1 MGNLRKVEFDLQ
13 GFEDESAP
21 ETGNKGAWFDYTE
34 TIKRRKGLFHE
45 WGKSLFT
52 KKDGTKVEIT
62 AGIVEE
68 DETGE
73 VHTVIPERIK
83 FLD

>member
-1 MGNLRKVEFDLQ
+1 MSNLRKVEFDLQ
-13 GFEDESAP
+13 KFDDEGVP
-21 ETGNKGAWFDYTE
+21 ETDNKGDWFKYNE
-34 TIKRRKGLFHE
+34 TIKKRKGSFHE

-52 KKDGTKVEIT
+52 KKDGTEVEIT

-68 DETGE
+68 GTGE
-73 VHTVIPERIK
+73 VHAVIPERIK

>member
-1 MGNLRKVEFDLQ
+1 MENLRKVEFDLQ
-13 GFEDESAP
+13 KFDDEGVP
-21 ETGNKGAWFDYTE
+21 ETDKKGDWFKYNE
-34 TIKRRKGLFHE
+34 PIKKRKGSFHE

-52 KKDGTKVEIT
+52 KKDGTEVEIT

-68 DETGE
+68 EGTRE
-73 VHTVIPERIK
+73 VHAVIPERIK

>member
-1 MGNLRKVEFDLQ
+1 MSNLRKVEFDLQ
-13 GFEDESAP
+13 KFDDEGVP
-21 ETGNKGAWFDYTE
+21 ETDNKGDWFKYNE
-34 TIKRRKGLFHE
+34 TIKKRKGSFHE

-52 KKDGTKVEIT
+52 KKDGTEVEIT

-68 DETGE
+68 EGTGE
-73 VHTVIPERIK
+73 VHAVIPERIK

>member
-1 MGNLRKVEFDLQ
+1 MEKLRKVEFDLQ
-13 GFEDESAP
+13 KFDEEGVP
-21 ETGNKGAWFDYTE
+21 ETSNKGAWFDYTE

-52 KKDGTKVEIT
+52 KDDGTKIEIT

-68 DETGE
+68 EGTGE
-73 VHTVIPERIK
+73 VHAVIPERIK

>member
-1 MGNLRKVEFDLQ
+1 MENLRKVEFDLQ
-13 GFEDESAP
+13 DFEDEGAP
-21 ETGNKGAWFDYTE
+21 KTDNKGDWFKYSE

-52 KKDGTKVEIT
+52 KKDGTEVEIT

-68 DETGE
+68 EGTRE
-73 VHTVIPERIK
+73 VHAVIPERIK

>member
-1 MGNLRKVEFDLQ
+1 MENLRKVEFDLQ
-13 GFEDESAP
+13 KFDDEGVP
-21 ETGNKGAWFDYTE
+21 ETDNKGDWFKYNE
-34 TIKRRKGLFHE
+34 TIKKRKGSFHE

-52 KKDGTKVEIT
+52 KKDGTEVEIT

-68 DETGE
+68 GTGE
-73 VHTVIPERIK
+73 VHAVIPERIK